1 MRKARKCP
9 SLHGLGNDIK
19 AARNAMHLTRK
30 DLAEMVGID
39 PRYLA
44 NIENSGS
51 MPSLPVF
58 YELVKICRL
67 PLERYFFDVP
77 ENRDSEQRQRVRH
90 KLSICGRGIPAD
102 YRGSFGR
109 GPAYA
114 GGAGGEGLNAA

>member
-1 MRKARKCP
+1 
-9 SLHGLGNDIK
+9 
-19 AARNAMHLTRK
+19 MHLTRK

-77 ENRDSEQRQRVRH
+77 ENRDSVQRQRVRH
-90 KLSICGRGIPAD
+90 KLSICGEEFLPIIE
-102 YRGSFGR
+102 
-109 GPAYA
+109 
-114 GGAGGEGLNAA
+114 GALDGALHMQEEQEAKD

>member
-9 SLHGLGNDIK
+9 SLADLGSDIK
-19 AARNAMHLTRK
+19 TARNTMHLTRK

-58 YELVKICRL
+58 YELVTICKL
-67 PLERYFFDVP
+67 PLEHYFFDIQ
-77 ENRDSEQRQRVRH
+77 EEFDSEQRRRIVH
-90 KLSICGRGIPAD
+90 KLSLCDDKILTVIEGALDGALKIQEEEF
-102 YRGSFGR
+102 GS
-109 GPAYA
+109 
-114 GGAGGEGLNAA
+114 

>member
-9 SLHGLGNDIK
+9 SLVGLGTDIK
-19 AARNAMHLTRK
+19 AARNAMNLTRQ

-58 YELVKICRL
+58 YELVRICKL
-67 PLERYFFDVP
+67 PLEHYLFDVQ
-77 ENRDSEQRQRVRH
+77 EAESSEQRRRIKL
-90 KLSICGRGIPAD
+90 KLSICSEEFLPIIE
-102 YRGSFGR
+102 
-109 GPAYA
+109 
-114 GGAGGEGLNAA
+114 GALDGALKIQDEDMKTGV